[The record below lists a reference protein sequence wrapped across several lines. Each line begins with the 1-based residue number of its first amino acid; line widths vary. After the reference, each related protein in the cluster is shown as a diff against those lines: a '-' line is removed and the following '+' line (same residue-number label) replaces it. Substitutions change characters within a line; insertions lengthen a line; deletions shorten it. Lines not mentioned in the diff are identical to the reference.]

1 MARDDNSRS
10 RDEDSST
17 HITDPTMH
25 PGWKPPES
33 ADGSGAD
40 AQPATRKSGMDG
52 AAVSNEA
59 DRAATSALTGVGLLM
74 EAVACWGVVAVKA
87 CPSDRSCV
95 TAAPFT
101 NSE

>member
-1 MARDDNSRS
+1 
-10 RDEDSST
+10 
-17 HITDPTMH
+17 MH

-59 DRAATSALTGVGLLM
+59 DRAATSALTGGGLLM
-74 EAVACWGVVAVKA
+74 EAMMTRTARYATAPVRRASIAVGRA
-87 CPSDRSCV
+87 TVRGAHS
-95 TAAPFT
+95 
-101 NSE
+101 